1 MGSVANPA
9 GTRRKRGEW
18 MLGTITRFS
27 KVTTSGAIRSEQG
40 VNFDFDLAGVL
51 TYDVAGLA
59 EGKFVHFQAAGR
71 SPCKAVNVSL
81 EPPAAVHPGAD
92 RYKEITQL
100 RYVGFRHLENLRR
113 FRFERITPGAPTQC
127 FEVAANLAL
136 FHTLRIAIQE
146 GPALCMRVIADE
158 LASGSNWEDLAS
170 CLLTEQHMRDYLA
183 NRPVHG
189 IKLPK
194 TPRRPSVYSE
204 PRPWT

>member
-1 MGSVANPA
+1 
-9 GTRRKRGEW
+9 
-18 MLGTITRFS
+18 MLPR
-27 KVTTSGAIRSEQG
+27 
-40 VNFDFDLAGVL
+40 
-51 TYDVAGLA
+51 LA

-71 SPCKAVNVSL
+71 SPCKAINVSL

-158 LASGSNWEDLAS
+158 LESGSNWEDLAS

-189 IKLPK
+189 TKLPK